1 MIRRELS
8 RRATAFN
15 RSFSRSA
22 IRRLENLPTTNSQ
35 IVSELNFFNSVTGND
50 TQIPTFRVLD
60 GVGKLLEGAVLPD
73 VGVVLSIQFLNFYF
87 DLRNQQIDE
96 PFARRMYENMMLLP
110 TLDNVLYS
118 AQRQG
123 KISFYVRLRYFM
135 SYSHFPQLLLLD
147 DSRK

>member
-1 MIRRELS
+1 MIRREFTAVS

-35 IVSELNFFNSVTGND
+35 IVSELSFFNSVTGND

-73 VGVVLSIQFLNFYF
+73 VGVVLSMQFSDFYF
-87 DLRNQQIDE
+87 DPQIDE

-110 TLDNVLYS
+110 TLDNVLYN

-123 KISFYVRLRYFM
+123 KISFYVRLTPYLHVFSPVAIR
-135 SYSHFPQLLLLD
+135 
-147 DSRK
+147 